1 MASGIVNVCFDPRL
15 NHDAIRQQVRE
26 RAAEPR
32 PASSSIFV
40 IGDAGG
46 NFGSGA
52 RNLIAL
58 FARQREP
65 IAIAALLH
73 HDDCRAAAAGMRHN
87 LSTSAK
93 ALQDALQAA
102 GYDVPV
108 LTGTV
113 VTETSTIVW
122 TDRPSTTS
130 EVSTFR
136 MPRMYG
142 Q

>member
-1 MASGIVNVCFDPRL
+1 MTSGIVNVCFDPRL

-65 IAIAALLH
+65 IAVAALLH
-73 HDDCRAAAAGMRHN
+73 HDDCKAAAAGMRHD
-87 LSTSAK
+87 LAASAK
-93 ALQDALQAA
+93 AFQEALRAA
-102 GYDVPV
+102 GYEVPV

-113 VTETSTIVW
+113 VSETSAVIW
-122 TDRPSTTS
+122 TDRPSPTS

-142 Q
+142 G